1 VAVNPPAITISDWKS
16 RESGTLR
23 GFFAANLPSGLTLHE
38 LMLHGRDGRWWISF
52 PSKPMLGTDGVALR
66 DDSGKVR
73 YSSPLVTFTNR
84 QARDRLTEQVLAAL
98 RQAQPQLFAVERAP
112 A

>member
-1 VAVNPPAITISDWKS
+1 MAVNPPPITISDWKS

-23 GFFAANLPSGLTLHE
+23 GFFTTNLAIGLVLHE
-38 LMLHGRDGRWWISF
+38 LMLHEREGRWWISF
-52 PSKPMLGTDGVALR
+52 PSKPMLGTNGVALR

-73 YSSPLVTFTNR
+73 YSSPLVSVTKR

-98 RQAQPQLFAVERAP
+98 RHAQPQLFAVQRAP

>member
-1 VAVNPPAITISDWKS
+1 MTAIAIADWKP
-16 RESGTLR
+16 RQSGTLV
-23 GFFAANLPSGLTLHE
+23 GFFTAGLPSGLTLNE
-38 LMLHGRDGRWWISF
+38 LMLHHRDGAWWISF
-52 PSKPMLGTDGVALR
+52 PSKPMLGADGAALR

-73 YSSPLVTFTNR
+73 YSSPLVSFANR

-98 RQAQPQLFAVERAP
+98 REAQPQLFAAERAP